1 MEFFNIDFW
10 RDFVSNGFATLLG
23 VIIGIPIALWLSNF
37 QNYKEEKERKKKIL
51 SLLKEELLVNIGPLS
66 RWKNSSENF
75 MIESIS
81 LLVFIKIEHWAAFSD
96 GGELQWIKDPNLLG
110 NISEA
115 YNYLR
120 MMKDLC
126 NKYFVILP
134 LQKYDQSKES
144 IKEVMF
150 LIERGIEETMIEIQN
165 AIGAISEAEKE
176 LSDENWFK
184 RLLHKIRTRST

>member
-1 MEFFNIDFW
+1 MGFFNIDFW
-10 RDFVSNGFATLLG
+10 RDFISNSVATLLG

-37 QNYKEEKERKKKIL
+37 QNNMEEKERKKKIL
-51 SLLKEELLVNIGPLS
+51 RLLKEEILVNIGPLN
-66 RWKNSSENF
+66 RWKKSSENF
-75 MIESIS
+75 MIESLS
-81 LLVFIKIEHWAAFSD
+81 LLIFIKIEHWAAFSD

-110 NISEA
+110 KISDA

-144 IKEVMF
+144 IREVMY
-150 LIERGIEETMIEIQN
+150 LIERGIEETLIELN
-165 AIGAISEAEKE
+165 KAIEAISEAEKE
-176 LSDENWFK
+176 LSDRNWFNK
-184 RLLHKIRTRST
+184 LLQKIKLKN